1 MPTILVTAVQLFTT
15 RDGRDV
21 AVGESLYVS
30 AIEAAMLTYRKLA
43 RFGASVLESRVLVA
57 EDPAPAPRRRG
68 RPRKAV
74 DPVDGDAPPV
84 TRRYRRRDL
93 QAEE

>member
-1 MPTILVTAVQLFTT
+1 
-15 RDGRDV
+15 
-21 AVGESLYVS
+21 VGDSTYVP
-30 AIEAAMLTYRKLA
+30 AIEAAALTYTKRA
-43 RFGASVLESRVLVA
+43 RFGAAPAIESRVLVA
-57 EDPAPAPRRRG
+57 ADPVPAPRRRG

-93 QAEE
+93 KAEE